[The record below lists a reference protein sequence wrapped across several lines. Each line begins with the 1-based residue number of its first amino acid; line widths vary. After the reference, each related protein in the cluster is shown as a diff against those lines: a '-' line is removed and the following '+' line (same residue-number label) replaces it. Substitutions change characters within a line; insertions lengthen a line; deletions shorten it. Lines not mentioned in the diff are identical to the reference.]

1 MNIIVTTKQ
10 VPDLVEDLEVNA
22 EGTAL
27 DPDECD
33 FKLNEWD
40 DHALEEALC
49 IKESSGGTV
58 TVVAMD
64 GDGVDKVLFT
74 ALAKGAD
81 RAVKITGVE
90 FEEVESN
97 YSLAK
102 AYAEAIGQLSP
113 ELVLCGVQGPEDRDG
128 QFGPILS
135 ALLGMPCVS
144 VATHVAVSGNTVS
157 LAKEYAGGLMARF
170 EVTTPAILG
179 IQAAR
184 QTPRYVAVSKVRQT
198 QQSASI
204 DEIEVDEPPSAL
216 AAVSSMAPPV
226 KTGGATMLANVEALA
241 GILREKGVM

>member
-10 VPDLVEDLEVNA
+10 VPDLVEDLVVNDD
-22 EGTAL
+22 GNAL

-49 IKESSGGTV
+49 LKEASGGTV

-64 GDGVDKVLFT
+64 GDGVDKVLYT

-81 RAVKITGVE
+81 RAVKLTGVE

-97 YSLAK
+97 YSLAR
-102 AYAEAIGQLSP
+102 AYAEALKGLSP
-113 ELVLCGVQGPEDRDG
+113 ELILCGVQGPEDRDG

-144 VATHVAVSGNTVS
+144 VATNVAIDGGSVQ
-157 LAKEYAGGLMARF
+157 LKKEFAGGLMARF
-170 EVTTPAILG
+170 AVSPPAILG

-198 QQSASI
+198 QQTASI
-204 DEIEVDEPPSAL
+204 DEIEIDEPPAALSAVRSL
-216 AAVSSMAPPV
+216 APPT
-226 KTGGATMLANVEALA
+226 TGEGATMLDDVEALA
-241 GILREKGVM
+241 GVLRDKGVL